1 VKLLKSEVN
10 SISVPGILSEFQLL
24 NNHLL
29 IVSVLVNR
37 TIMFKGDTLVIED
50 ELQDKFSKGNEQY
63 ILTIDSGTIE
73 MKDNY
78 INRLII
84 TPFKF

>member
-1 VKLLKSEVN
+1 MKLLKSEVN